1 MASKVQMFCGTPYN
15 RAMSKH
21 LRNVWPALAATKI
34 TPQFSQLGLPVL
46 LLALVLSLLPGS
58 LMAQAFSYEQAY
70 PGVNYA
76 SAPLSDRVTRLMAD
90 IESGDVSLVYDAE
103 GRGYLDSLLQAL
115 DIDPS
120 SQALVFSK
128 TALKTRFVTAAT
140 PRAIYF
146 NDDTYIAF
154 IQNSRSLEIST
165 MDPNLGPVFMVFSQ
179 DPEGPVVER
188 EMNRCLRCHDSYS
201 MTGGGVPRFLLSSVL
216 ANEKGEIVTHEVSI
230 ITDTSTPL
238 NRRWGGFYVSGS
250 HGSQEI
256 MGNFVIDDLAKLR
269 NLDLSVNG
277 NKTDLSEFLDTSPYI
292 SSGSDIVALLV
303 LEHQVEVQNKL
314 SRLNFE
320 SLTRIHEQGDI
331 SDSELEEFV
340 TPLVESLFMLH
351 EVPLTDTVVG
361 SSGFTEYFQSLGP
374 EDSEGRSLRELDLKK
389 RTFKYPLSYLIYSD
403 AIAALPEKVKKFL
416 YQKIRLILAGEA
428 NEEVFSALS
437 ETDRAAIT
445 AILRDT
451 KAEIFQ
457 P

>member
-1 MASKVQMFCGTPYN
+1 
-15 RAMSKH
+15 
-21 LRNVWPALAATKI
+21 
-34 TPQFSQLGLPVL
+34 
-46 LLALVLSLLPGS
+46 
-58 LMAQAFSYEQAY
+58 
-70 PGVNYA
+70 
-76 SAPLSDRVTRLMAD
+76 
-90 IESGDVSLVYDAE
+90 
-103 GRGYLDSLLQAL
+103 
-115 DIDPS
+115 
-120 SQALVFSK
+120 
-128 TALKTRFVTAAT
+128 
-140 PRAIYF
+140 
-146 NDDTYIAF
+146 
-154 IQNSRSLEIST
+154 
-165 MDPNLGPVFMVFSQ
+165 
-179 DPEGPVVER
+179 
-188 EMNRCLRCHDSYS
+188 

-238 NRRWGGFYVSGS
+238 NRRWGGFYVSGN

-320 SLTRIHEQGDI
+320 SRTRIHEQGDI

-403 AIAALPEKVKKFL
+403 AIAALPKKVKKFL
-416 YQKIRLILAGEA
+416 YQKIRLVLAGEA

>member
-1 MASKVQMFCGTPYN
+1 
-15 RAMSKH
+15 
-21 LRNVWPALAATKI
+21 
-34 TPQFSQLGLPVL
+34 
-46 LLALVLSLLPGS
+46 
-58 LMAQAFSYEQAY
+58 MAQAFSYEQAY

-320 SLTRIHEQGDI
+320 SRTRLHEQGDI
-331 SDSELEEFV
+331 SDSELDEFV

-351 EVPLTDTVVG
+351 EVPLTDAVAG

-374 EDSEGRSLRELDLKK
+374 RDGEGRSLRELDLKK

-403 AIAALPEKVKKFL
+403 AIAALPERVKKFL
-416 YQKIRLILAGEA
+416 YQKIRLVLAGEA
-428 NEEVFSALS
+428 GEEVFSALS
-437 ETDRAAIT
+437 ESDRAAIT
-445 AILRDT
+445 AILGET
-451 KAEIFQ
+451 KAEILQ

>member
-1 MASKVQMFCGTPYN
+1 MNTHLNNDWPELPVNNISTLAGKVSRC
-15 RAMSKH
+15 
-21 LRNVWPALAATKI
+21 LLW
-34 TPQFSQLGLPVL
+34 PVL
-46 LLALVLSLLPGS
+46 LVSLLPGQ
-58 LMAQAFSYEQAY
+58 LFAQAFSYARAY

-76 SAPLSDRVTRLMAD
+76 SAPLTDPVTQLMAD
-90 IESGDVSLVYDAE
+90 IDSGKVSLVFDAQ
-103 GRGYLDSLLQAL
+103 GRGYLDSLLEAL
-115 DIDPS
+115 DIDAS

-140 PRAIYF
+140 PRAFYF
-146 NDDTYIAF
+146 NDDTYVAF
-154 IQNSRSLEIST
+154 TQNSRSLEIAT

-179 DPEGPVVER
+179 DPQGPAVER

-216 ANEKGEIVTHEVSI
+216 ANENGEIVTHEVSI

-238 NRRWGGFYVSGS
+238 NRRWGGFYVTGT

-256 MGNFVIDDLAKLR
+256 MGNFVIDDLGKLR
-269 NLDLSVNG
+269 NMDLAATG
-277 NKTDLSEFLDTSPYI
+277 NKTDLSEFMDTSPYI

-320 SLTRIHEQGDI
+320 SRTRIHQQGDI
-331 SDSELEEFV
+331 SDNELEEFV
-340 TPLVESLFMLH
+340 SPLVESLFMLH
-351 EVPLTDTVVG
+351 EVPLIDAVAGT
-361 SSGFTEYFQSLGP
+361 SGFAEHFQSLGP
-374 EDSEGRSLRELDLKK
+374 LDSEGRSLRELDLKK

-403 AIAALPEKVKKFL
+403 AINALPEKAKKIL
-416 YQKIRLILAGEA
+416 YQKIRLVLAGETGDDIFGK
-428 NEEVFSALS
+428 VSA
-437 ETDRAAIT
+437 TDRAAIT

-451 KAEIFQ
+451 KPEILQ

>member
-1 MASKVQMFCGTPYN
+1 MFCRTPYN
-15 RAMSKH
+15 SQMNEHMKYG
-21 LRNVWPALAATKI
+21 WPALAAKKI
-34 TPQFSQLGLPVL
+34 SPLVSKLARPLFLWGLVM
-46 LLALVLSLLPGS
+46 SLLPGS
-58 LMAQAFSYEQAY
+58 LLAQAFSYEQAY

-76 SAPLSDRVTRLMAD
+76 SAPLSDRVTRLLAD
-90 IESGDVSLVYDAE
+90 IESGEVSLAYDAE
-103 GRGYLDSLLQAL
+103 ARGYLDSLLQAL

-128 TALKTRFVTAAT
+128 TALKTRFVSAAT

-154 IQNSRSLEIST
+154 IQGSRSLEIST

-277 NKTDLSEFLDTSPYI
+277 NKADLSEFLDTSPYV

-303 LEHQVEVQNKL
+303 LEHQIEVQNKL

-320 SLTRIHEQGDI
+320 SRTRLHEQGDI
-331 SDSELEEFV
+331 SDSELDEFV

-351 EVPLTDTVVG
+351 EVPLTDAVAG

-374 EDSEGRSLRELDLKK
+374 RDSEGRSLRELDLKK
-389 RTFKYPLSYLIYSD
+389 RTFKYPMSYLIYSD
-403 AIAALPEKVKKFL
+403 AIAALPERVKKFL
-416 YQKIRLILAGEA
+416 YQKIRLVLAGEA
-428 NEEVFSALS
+428 GEEVFSALS
-437 ETDRAAIT
+437 ESDRAAIT
-445 AILRDT
+445 AILGET
-451 KAEIFQ
+451 KAEILQ

>member
-320 SLTRIHEQGDI
+320 SRTRLHEQGDI
-331 SDSELEEFV
+331 SDSELDEFV

-351 EVPLTDTVVG
+351 EVPLTDAVAG

-374 EDSEGRSLRELDLKK
+374 RDGEGRSLRELDLKK

-403 AIAALPEKVKKFL
+403 AIAALPERVKKFL
-416 YQKIRLILAGEA
+416 YQKIRLVLAGEA
-428 NEEVFSALS
+428 GEEVFSALS
-437 ETDRAAIT
+437 ESDRAAIT
-445 AILRDT
+445 AILGET
-451 KAEIFQ
+451 KAEILQ

>member
-1 MASKVQMFCGTPYN
+1 MFCRTPYN
-15 RAMSKH
+15 SQMNEHMKYG
-21 LRNVWPALAATKI
+21 WPALAAKKI
-34 TPQFSQLGLPVL
+34 SPLVSKLARPL
-46 LLALVLSLLPGS
+46 LLWGLVMSLLPGS
-58 LMAQAFSYEQAY
+58 LLAQAFSYEQAY

-90 IESGDVSLVYDAE
+90 IESGEVSLAYDAE
-103 GRGYLDSLLQAL
+103 ARGYLDSLLQAL

-128 TALKTRFVTAAT
+128 TALKTRFVSAAT

-154 IQNSRSLEIST
+154 IQGSRSLEIST

-269 NLDLSVNG
+269 NLDLSVNS
-277 NKTDLSEFLDTSPYI
+277 NKADLSEFLDTSPYV

-303 LEHQVEVQNKL
+303 LEHQIEVQNKL

-320 SLTRIHEQGDI
+320 SRTRLHEQGDI
-331 SDSELEEFV
+331 SDSELDEFV

-351 EVPLTDTVVG
+351 EVPLTDAVAG

-374 EDSEGRSLRELDLKK
+374 RDGEGRSLRELDLKK

-403 AIAALPEKVKKFL
+403 AIAALPERVKKFL
-416 YQKIRLILAGEA
+416 YQKIRLVLAGEA
-428 NEEVFSALS
+428 GEEVFSALS
-437 ETDRAAIT
+437 ESDRAAIT
-445 AILRDT
+445 AILGET
-451 KAEIFQ
+451 KAEILQ

>member
-1 MASKVQMFCGTPYN
+1 
-15 RAMSKH
+15 
-21 LRNVWPALAATKI
+21 
-34 TPQFSQLGLPVL
+34 
-46 LLALVLSLLPGS
+46 
-58 LMAQAFSYEQAY
+58 MAQAFSYEQAY

-76 SAPLSDRVTRLMAD
+76 SAPLSDRVTRLLAD
-90 IESGDVSLVYDAE
+90 IESGEVSLAYDAE
-103 GRGYLDSLLQAL
+103 ARGYLDSLLQAL

-128 TALKTRFVTAAT
+128 TALKTRFVSAAT

-154 IQNSRSLEIST
+154 IQGSRSLEIST
-165 MDPNLGPVFMVFSQ
+165 MDPNLGPIFMVFSQ

-269 NLDLSVNG
+269 NLDLSVNS
-277 NKTDLSEFLDTSPYI
+277 NKADLSEFLDTSPYV

-303 LEHQVEVQNKL
+303 LEHQIEVQNKL

-320 SLTRIHEQGDI
+320 SRTRLHEQGDI
-331 SDSELEEFV
+331 SDSELDEFV

-351 EVPLTDTVVG
+351 EVPLTDAVAG

-374 EDSEGRSLRELDLKK
+374 RDGEGRSLRELDLKK

-403 AIAALPEKVKKFL
+403 AIAALPERVKKFL
-416 YQKIRLILAGEA
+416 YQKIRLVLAGEA
-428 NEEVFSALS
+428 GEEVFSALS
-437 ETDRAAIT
+437 ESDRAAIT
-445 AILRDT
+445 AILGET
-451 KAEIFQ
+451 KAEILQ